1 MTVSNFIKITEQ
13 GLLDG
18 NSPHSLVAKEV
29 ITLTRQGFDYCLT
42 VMPIFFRGVRCDAVF
57 SPSFSPY
64 LMHLL
69 LASHL
74 KSLAPHLIMRSLRLV
89 E

>member
-57 SPSFSPY
+57 SPSFSATP
-64 LMHLL
+64 H
-69 LASHL
+69 
-74 KSLAPHLIMRSLRLV
+74 APTFGVTPKILSATPDYEV
-89 E
+89 PQAC